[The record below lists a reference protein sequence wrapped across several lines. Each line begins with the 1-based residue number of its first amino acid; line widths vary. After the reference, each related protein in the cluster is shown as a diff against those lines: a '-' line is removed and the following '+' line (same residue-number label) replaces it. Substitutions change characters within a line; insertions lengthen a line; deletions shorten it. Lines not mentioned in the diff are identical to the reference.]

1 MVKNVILK
9 NRNENQQTI
18 ENTRKN
24 RRSVDAST
32 VSFLVEHRGFEPL
45 SKDVKPLKT
54 LRFFRAVL
62 FWCCFEK
69 LCHGFYVLFLVVFCE
84 MGIDFSHCIEV

>member
-9 NRNENQQTI
+9 NQNKNPQTI

-24 RRSVDAST
+24 RRSLDAST

-54 LRFFRAVL
+54 LRFFRTVL

-69 LCHGFYVLFLVVFCE
+69 LCHGFYVLFLVVFRE
-84 MGIDFSHCIEV
+84 MRVDFSHGVEV